1 MEFNLIKDIEY
12 AKSILELS
20 DYDICEMLKISRMT
34 YYRWVNNKVTPSTDS
49 LENVYGF
56 LYDKKIR
63 INSLKEEMYKTR
75 ESNDK
80 RILYH
85 GAKSFL
91 EGDIT
96 IEKSEPK
103 KDFGKGFYLGET
115 LLQSASFVSN
125 YPNSSVYVI
134 ECQFS
139 NDLKIKEF
147 NVTREWM
154 ILISYFRGK
163 IDEYKNSKYLKK
175 LLNDIKNIDL
185 IVAPIADNTMYE
197 ILDDFS
203 AGEITDLQCLNAL
216 SANWLGK
223 QYVFLNDEAIKKSL
237 TIIDKLYLCEKE
249 KDDYKTRKEE
259 NTKIGK
265 QKVKLAKREYA
276 GKGKYIEEL
285 LQ

>member
-1 MEFNLIKDIEY
+1 MTFNYVKDIEY
-12 AKSILELS
+12 AKNLLEMS
-20 DYDICEMLKISRMT
+20 DEDICKMFQISRMT
-34 YYRWVNNKVTPSTDS
+34 YYRWINSKTIPSREN
-49 LENVYGF
+49 LENIYSC

-63 INSLKEEMYKTR
+63 INKLKEEMYKGQ
-75 ESNDK
+75 EIEDK
-80 RILYH
+80 RILFH
-85 GAKSFL
+85 GAKSYI

-96 IEKSEPK
+96 VEKSEPK

-125 YPNSSVYVI
+125 YRTSSVYVL
-134 ECQFS
+134 ECKIK
-139 NDLKIKEF
+139 DLKVKEYG
-147 NVTREWM
+147 VTHEWM

-163 IDEYKNSKYLKK
+163 IDEYKDSKYIKK
-175 LLNDIKNIDL
+175 LLDDLKNVDL
-185 IVAPIADNTMYE
+185 VIAPIADNTMYE

-203 AGEITDLQCLNAL
+203 GGEITDLQCLNAL

-223 QYVFLNDEAIKKSL
+223 QYVFLNDKAIKKSL

-249 KDDYKTRKEE
+249 KNDYKTRKEE

>member
-1 MEFNLIKDIEY
+1 MTFNFVKDIEY
-12 AKSILELS
+12 AKNLLEMS
-20 DYDICEMLKISRMT
+20 DEDICKMFQISRMT
-34 YYRWVNNKVTPSTDS
+34 YYRWINSKTIPSREN
-49 LENVYGF
+49 LENIYSC

-63 INSLKEEMYKTR
+63 INKLKEEMYKGQ
-75 ESNDK
+75 EIEDK
-80 RILYH
+80 RILFH
-85 GAKSFL
+85 GAKNYI

-96 IEKSEPK
+96 VEKSEPK

-125 YPNSSVYVI
+125 YRTSSVYVL
-134 ECQFS
+134 ECKIK
-139 NDLKIKEF
+139 DLKVKEYG
-147 NVTREWM
+147 VTHEWM

-163 IDEYKNSKYLKK
+163 IDEYKDSKYIKK
-175 LLNDIKNIDL
+175 LLDDLKNVDL
-185 IVAPIADNTMYE
+185 VIAPIADNTMYE

-203 AGEITDLQCLNAL
+203 GGEITDLQCLNAL

-223 QYVFLNDEAIKKSL
+223 QYVFLNDKAIKKSL

-249 KDDYKTRKEE
+249 KNDYKTRKEE

>member
-1 MEFNLIKDIEY
+1 MTFNYVKDIEY
-12 AKSILELS
+12 AKNLLEMS
-20 DYDICEMLKISRMT
+20 DEDICKMFQISRMT
-34 YYRWVNNKVTPSTDS
+34 YYRWINSKTIPSREN
-49 LENVYGF
+49 LENIYSC
-56 LYDKKIR
+56 LYDKRIR
-63 INSLKEEMYKTR
+63 INKLKEEMYKGQ
-75 ESNDK
+75 EIEDK
-80 RILYH
+80 RILFH
-85 GAKSFL
+85 GAKSYI

-96 IEKSEPK
+96 VEKSEPK

-125 YPNSSVYVI
+125 YRTSSVYVL
-134 ECQFS
+134 ECKIK
-139 NDLKIKEF
+139 DLKVKEYG
-147 NVTREWM
+147 VTHEWM

-163 IDEYKNSKYLKK
+163 IDEYKDSKYIKK
-175 LLNDIKNIDL
+175 LLDDLKNVDL
-185 IVAPIADNTMYE
+185 VIAPIADNTMYE

-203 AGEITDLQCLNAL
+203 SGEITDLQCLNAL

-223 QYVFLNDEAIKKSL
+223 QYVFLNDKAIKKSL

-249 KDDYKTRKEE
+249 KNDYKTRKEE

>member
-1 MEFNLIKDIEY
+1 MTFNYVKDIEY
-12 AKSILELS
+12 AKNLLEIS
-20 DYDICEMLKISRMT
+20 DEDICKMLQISRMT
-34 YYRWVNNKVTPSTDS
+34 YYRWINSKTISSREN
-49 LENVYGF
+49 LENIYSC

-63 INSLKEEMYKTR
+63 INKLKEEMYKGQ
-75 ESNDK
+75 EIEDK
-80 RILYH
+80 RILFH
-85 GAKSFL
+85 GAKSYI

-96 IEKSEPK
+96 VEKSEPK

-125 YPNSSVYVI
+125 YRTSSVYVL
-134 ECQFS
+134 ECKIK
-139 NDLKIKEF
+139 DLKVKEYG
-147 NVTREWM
+147 VTHEWM

-163 IDEYKNSKYLKK
+163 IDEFKNSKYLKK
-175 LLNDIKNIDL
+175 LLDDLKNVDL
-185 IVAPIADNTMYE
+185 IIAPIADNTMYE

-203 AGEITDLQCLNAL
+203 GGEITDLQCLNAL

-223 QYVFLNDEAIKKSL
+223 QYVFLNDKAIKKSL
-237 TIIDKLYLCEKE
+237 AIIDKLYLCEKE
-249 KDDYKTRKEE
+249 KNDYKTRKEE

>member
-1 MEFNLIKDIEY
+1 MTFNYVKDIEY
-12 AKSILELS
+12 AKNLLEMS
-20 DYDICEMLKISRMT
+20 DEDICKMFQISRMT
-34 YYRWVNNKVTPSTDS
+34 YYRWINSKTIPSREN
-49 LENVYGF
+49 LENIYSC

-63 INSLKEEMYKTR
+63 INKLKEEMYKGQ
-75 ESNDK
+75 EIEDK
-80 RILYH
+80 RILFH
-85 GAKSFL
+85 GAKSYI

-96 IEKSEPK
+96 VEKSEPK

-125 YPNSSVYVI
+125 YRTSSVYVL
-134 ECQFS
+134 ECKIK
-139 NDLKIKEF
+139 DLKVKEYG
-147 NVTREWM
+147 VTHEWM

-163 IDEYKNSKYLKK
+163 IDEYKDSKCIKK
-175 LLNDIKNIDL
+175 LLDDLKNVDL
-185 IVAPIADNTMYE
+185 VIAPIADNTMYE

-203 AGEITDLQCLNAL
+203 GGEITDLQCLNAL

-223 QYVFLNDEAIKKSL
+223 QYVFLNDKAIKKSL

-249 KDDYKTRKEE
+249 KNDYKTRKEE